1 MTSTERRKKIVAFL
15 PPCHAWGQKI
25 ICLESVDSTNTYAK
39 RLAADG
45 APHGTVVLA
54 DAQSAGRGRMG
65 RNFSSPAGKGLY
77 LSVILRPDCS
87 PEALMHLTCAVG
99 VAAAEAIEKV
109 CDRNVQIK
117 WINDLIVGKRK
128 LGGILTEL
136 RVDPATRA
144 VDYAVVGIGINCLQ
158 TAADFPEDVRPIA
171 TSLSLCGAQID
182 REALAAALI
191 DELFRMDRILQSEKA
206 QIMAQFCARCVTLGQ
221 QISFSREGKIFHGRA
236 VSVDEEGALSVEL
249 SDGTRE
255 TIAAG
260 EVSIR
265 GMYGYL

>member
-1 MTSTERRKKIVAFL
+1 MTSTERQRKIIALL
-15 PPCHAWGQKI
+15 PPCHTWGQRL
-25 ICLESVDSTNTYAK
+25 ICLDTVDSTNTYAMH
-39 RLAADG
+39 LAADG

-77 LSVILRPDCS
+77 LSVILRPDCP

-99 VAAAEAIEKV
+99 VAAANAVENECGI
-109 CDRNVQIK
+109 NVGLK

-128 LGGILTEL
+128 LGGILTQM

-158 TAADFPEDVRPIA
+158 AAEDFPEDVRPIA
-171 TSLSLCGAQID
+171 TSLALCGAQID

-191 DELFRMDRILQSEKA
+191 DKLFCMDSVLQREKA
-206 QIMAQFCARCVTLGQ
+206 QIMAQFSARCVTLGQ
-221 QISFSREGKIFHGRA
+221 QIAFSRDGKIFRGRA
-236 VSVDEEGALSVEL
+236 VRVAEDGSLLVEYP
-249 SDGTRE
+249 DGTHE
-255 TIAAG
+255 LIASG
-260 EVSIR
+260 EVSVR

>member
-1 MTSTERRKKIVAFL
+1 MTSTERQDKIIALL
-15 PPCHAWGQKI
+15 PPCHTWGQRL
-25 ICLESVDSTNTYAK
+25 ICLDSVDSTNTYAK

-45 APHGTVVLA
+45 APHGTIVIA

-77 LSVILRPDCS
+77 LSVILRPACP

-99 VAAAEAIEKV
+99 VAAAEAVERLCGV
-109 CDRNVQIK
+109 NVQIK

-144 VDYAVVGIGINCLQ
+144 IDYAVVGIGINCLQ
-158 TAADFPEDVRPIA
+158 NADDFPGDVRPIA

-191 DELFRMDRILQSEKA
+191 DQLFCIDAALLTEKK
-206 QIMAQFCARCVTLGQ
+206 QIMACFCARCVTIGQ
-221 QISFSREGKIFHGRA
+221 QIAFTRDGKSFRGRA
-236 VSVDEEGALSVEL
+236 VAVGEDGSLSVEYP
-249 SDGTRE
+249 DGSHER
-255 TIAAG
+255 IASG
-260 EVSIR
+260 EVSVR